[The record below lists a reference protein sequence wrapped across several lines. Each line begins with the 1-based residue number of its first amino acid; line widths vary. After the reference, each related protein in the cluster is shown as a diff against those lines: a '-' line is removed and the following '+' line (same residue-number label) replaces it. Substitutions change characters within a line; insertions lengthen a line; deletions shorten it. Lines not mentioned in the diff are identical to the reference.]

1 MIRQLL
7 DVVKHLMTD
16 ITLRLP
22 LTHSAPVYLDLVCLD
37 IVDCCQLRLPDSLL
51 GCLLGRLPSRL
62 AASWD
67 SLSAMEKLFLLADLT
82 TFDFRFDA
90 TFLFS
95 LAEEVDG

>member
-22 LTHSAPVYLDLVCLD
+22 LTDSAPVYLDLVCLD

-51 GCLLGRLPSRL
+51 DSLLGRLLYRPGCVL
-62 AASWD
+62 G
-67 SLSAMEKLFLLADLT
+67 LFVRHV
-82 TFDFRFDA
+82 RF
-90 TFLFS
+90 FLVS
-95 LAEEVDG
+95 

>member
-51 GCLLGRLPSRL
+51 GCLLGRLPCRPGCVL
-62 AASWD
+62 G
-67 SLSAMEKLFLLADLT
+67 LFVSQGK
-82 TFDFRFDA
+82 
-90 TFLFS
+90 TFL
-95 LAEEVDG
+95 VG